1 MTHLAAVPAP
11 EAASESSILVFR
23 FDGDAF
29 AITVSAVHE
38 ILDAQ
43 DPTPVPNA
51 DAFAPGVINVRGVVV
66 PVVNIRYRLE
76 MEDAAD
82 PSACRMIVVEVPVGG
97 LPQKLAFLADTVED
111 VVEADLSGAER
122 IPELGAIWPQ
132 VYLLGALRKNDELIV
147 LLDTSTLFSPKA
159 AA

>member
-1 MTHLAAVPAP
+1 MTQPAALQ
-11 EAASESSILVFR
+11 STLSDGDGSILVFR

-29 AITVSAVHE
+29 AIGVNAVHE

-43 DPTPVPNA
+43 VPTPVPNA
-51 DAFAPGVINVRGVVV
+51 DAFVPGVINVRGVVV
-66 PVVNIRYRLE
+66 PVLDIRHRLDIGE
-76 MEDAAD
+76 AEDT
-82 PSACRMIVVEVPVGG
+82 SACRMIVVEVPVEGI
-97 LPQKLAFLADTVED
+97 PQKLAFLADTVED
-111 VVEADLSGAER
+111 VIDADLCAAEK

-132 VYLLGALRKNDELIV
+132 AYLLGAIRKNNELIV

>member
-1 MTHLAAVPAP
+1 MTQPAP
-11 EAASESSILVFR
+11 TSVLVFR
-23 FDGDAF
+23 LDGDAF
-29 AITVSAVHE
+29 AIIVEAVHE

-43 DPTPVPNA
+43 DPTPVPKA

-66 PVVNIRYRLE
+66 PVVDIRYRLE
-76 MEDAAD
+76 MDAAAD
-82 PSACRMIVVEVPVGG
+82 PAACRMIVVEVPLGG
-97 LPQKLAFLADTVED
+97 VPQKLAFLADTVED
-111 VVEADLSGAER
+111 VVEVDLSCTEK

-132 VYLLGALRKNDELIV
+132 VYLHGAIRPNDELVV

>member
-1 MTHLAAVPAP
+1 MTQLP
-11 EAASESSILVFR
+11 AASSAFPEGDSSILVFR

-29 AITVSAVHE
+29 AITVAAVHE

-66 PVVNIRYRLE
+66 PVLNIRYRLE

-82 PSACRMIVVEVPVGG
+82 PSACRMIVVEVPVNGT
-97 LPQKLAFLADTVED
+97 PQKLAFLADTVED
-111 VVEADLSGAER
+111 VIEADVSAPEK

-132 VYLLGALRKNDELIV
+132 VYLLGAIRKNDELIV
-147 LLDTSTLFSPKA
+147 LLDPSTLFCPKA